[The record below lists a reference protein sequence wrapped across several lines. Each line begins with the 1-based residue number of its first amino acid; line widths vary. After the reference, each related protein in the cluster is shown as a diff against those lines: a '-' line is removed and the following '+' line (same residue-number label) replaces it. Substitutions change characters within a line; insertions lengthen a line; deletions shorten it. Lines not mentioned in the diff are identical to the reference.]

1 MHWLRMII
9 RETVGLFVDDG
20 SFAIVIVAWL
30 GVAWVALP
38 HLGASPGWRCG
49 ILFGGLGLIL
59 FESSLRHA
67 RRRALVNEP

>member
-1 MHWLRMII
+1 MQWLRTIV

-30 GVAWVALP
+30 GFSGVVLP
-38 HLGASPGWRCG
+38 HVTASVGWRCG
-49 ILFGGLGLIL
+49 ILFSGLGLIL

-67 RRRALVNEP
+67 RRRRSP